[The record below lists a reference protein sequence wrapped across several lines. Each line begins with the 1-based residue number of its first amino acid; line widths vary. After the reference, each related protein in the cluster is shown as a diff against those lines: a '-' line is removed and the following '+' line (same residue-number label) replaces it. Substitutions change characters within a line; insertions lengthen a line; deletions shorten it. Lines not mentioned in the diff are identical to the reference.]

1 MTQESVNYSD
11 APLGAYVAVDG
22 PKCFKAERIKLPAGA
37 QPWYTMAVGSKVYLL
52 WSTPDG
58 KKAKFV
64 NHVSAT
70 SDGKSFTEL
79 FSFEAPTFAR
89 SMEYLDGFV
98 YFGLGTEVKE
108 HGHFEGNSLKLKFS
122 ADEVDKASG
131 TILRY
136 RMALK

>member
-1 MTQESVNYSD
+1 MNIYEIKTLS
-11 APLGAYVAVDG
+11 
-22 PKCFKAERIKLPAGA
+22 ERLEGNRYPGRGIVIGK
-37 QPWYTMAVGSKVYLL
+37 
-52 WSTPDG
+52 TPDG